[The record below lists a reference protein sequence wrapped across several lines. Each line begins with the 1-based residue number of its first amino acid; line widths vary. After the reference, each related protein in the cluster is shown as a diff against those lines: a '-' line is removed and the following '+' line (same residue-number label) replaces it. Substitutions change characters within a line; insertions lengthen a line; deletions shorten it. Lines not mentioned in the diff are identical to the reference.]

1 MGAPGPWAHS
11 PPLNLARWQEGGNSR
26 GGCTGAGRESGKL
39 CGLES
44 TRVESQPAPTLPP
57 AGDPCARGGE
67 CQLGGEREKKGL
79 RVNPGGGTGFAR
91 RWCGQL
97 SGHKRQGKQRVEDF
111 LPRDTGPSLR
121 VGLRLRGKKNSPQTT
136 SSPFPYLSPS
146 G

>member
-26 GGCTGAGRESGKL
+26 GGCTGEGRESGKL

-67 CQLGGEREKKGL
+67 CQLEGEGGGEEGL
-79 RVNPGGGTGFAR
+79 TLEVGQALQEGGVRAAKWT
-91 RWCGQL
+91 
-97 SGHKRQGKQRVEDF
+97 
-111 LPRDTGPSLR
+111 
-121 VGLRLRGKKNSPQTT
+121 
-136 SSPFPYLSPS
+136 
-146 G
+146 

>member
-1 MGAPGPWAHS
+1 M
-11 PPLNLARWQEGGNSR
+11 NLARCQDGRNSR
-26 GGCTGAGRESGKL
+26 GCHEAEQENPGKL

-44 TRVESQPAPTLPP
+44 TSVESQLPLCSLQETQVP
-57 AGDPCARGGE
+57 GAGSVS
-67 CQLGGEREKKGL
+67 QLGGEREKKGL

-121 VGLRLRGKKNSPQTT
+121 VGLRLRGKKN
-136 SSPFPYLSPS
+136 
-146 G
+146 